1 MRLASAYPYN
11 SMTGAPHTWLRCLFS
26 RADFLSRFCLTDE
39 VTVCSDAEEMDYSS
53 TAARF
58 HYGHAKECE
67 VSGISRLMVAEEDV
81 LVERRY
87 SFPVGI
93 FTREVKAP
101 PSSSDLWKGQRH
113 ERGPH
118 GHDTVYLSAP
128 QRRRSLVGENPTQV
142 AGSRTW

>member
-1 MRLASAYPYN
+1 MGINARHQRL
-11 SMTGAPHTWLRCLFS
+11 PHEAGLGVPVQQHDRRATHLAAMFVS

-39 VTVCSDAEEMDYSS
+39 VTVCSDAEERDYSS

-58 HYGHAKECE
+58 HYGHAKECA

-93 FTREVKAP
+93 FLGR
-101 PSSSDLWKGQRH
+101 
-113 ERGPH
+113 
-118 GHDTVYLSAP
+118 
-128 QRRRSLVGENPTQV
+128 
-142 AGSRTW
+142 